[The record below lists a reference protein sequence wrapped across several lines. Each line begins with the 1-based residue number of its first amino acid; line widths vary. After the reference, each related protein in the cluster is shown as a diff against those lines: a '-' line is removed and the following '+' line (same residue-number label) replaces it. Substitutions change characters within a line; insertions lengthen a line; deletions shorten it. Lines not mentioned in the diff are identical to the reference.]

1 MFNAALWNKY
11 CYTQISHILSEYFSQ
26 IAQENMRITILS
38 LFALGLM
45 IFSGDLLTA
54 QALGTSVIYE
64 GDTSWVNR
72 KMSEMTL
79 DEKIGQLFMVAAYS
93 NKGDEHREEI
103 ANLVKTEGIGG
114 LIFMQ
119 GGPVRQ
125 ARLINYY
132 QQSAEIPLMVAMD
145 AEWGLAMR
153 LDSTFKFP
161 WPLTLGASGDSTLA
175 YRMGQEIARHCK
187 RLGVHVNFAP
197 VVDLNTN
204 PDNPIINARA
214 FGQEP
219 ELVNKM
225 AAAYMMGMQ
234 DEGVL
239 ASAKHFPGHGD
250 TKDDSHKT
258 LPTLTQSF
266 DRLHHVEV
274 SPYRYLGKH
283 GLGSVMVAHLN
294 VPSMDPSGKPTSLST
309 KVVQDYLIDSLKFD
323 GLVFTDALNMQGVA
337 SKYPPGEV
345 DVEALI
351 AGNDV
356 LLFSQDVAKAKD
368 RIHSALKSGRITPEE
383 LDTRVRKILLTK
395 SWLGLEQKTYVEP
408 TGIRKDLM
416 PESSKILNR
425 QIYES
430 AVTVLLNKERSIPIR
445 ELKGL
450 KVACVTAGIDQGS
463 EFPRILN
470 KYTKVDAFAF
480 NGKNANDILNQLSTY
495 DVVIAGIYTSNANP
509 WKSYKIYSS
518 IQEFVNRLT
527 LQNKTIVSL
536 FANPYSLRDF
546 SEVRNA
552 DGVIVAYQNH
562 PDAESVSAQI
572 IFGALGAKGRLPVT
586 SSDIFKAGF
595 GVDTEN
601 LNRLGYALPGEVDL
615 NVAELEKIDLLIREA
630 ILQRATPGCQILIA
644 RRGKVV
650 FERSYGYH
658 TYNRS
663 IPVKDDDIYDLAS
676 ITKVAVTLPLL
687 MRLVENGKVDLD
699 KRLGYY
705 LPELRGTNKDS
716 LIIREILAHQARLQP
731 WIPFYLE
738 TLINGQQKPEYYSRK
753 RNFQYPNVVAENLY
767 SSRYT
772 HDSIMKRIYDSE
784 LLTKNGYKYSDLGY
798 YLFQELIEELEGKP
812 MEELIDDWLY
822 SHLGA
827 YTMTYHPWKKYP
839 PSRIVPT
846 EDDLVFRGQLLDG
859 YVHDQGAALLGGVAG
874 HAGLFSNAN
883 DLAKLMQMYLNGGTY
898 GGRRYLDSITVNEF
912 TRCQYCEDDNRR
924 GIGFDKPQLEGEG
937 PTCGCV
943 SPLSYGHTGF
953 TGTIAWA
960 DPAEDIIYIFLSN
973 RVHPDATN
981 RKLLSLS
988 TRTRIQK
995 VIYNSISDE
1004 NQHTPVISD
1013 FKP

>member
-1 MFNAALWNKY
+1 MRLS
-11 CYTQISHILSEYFSQ
+11 ILGLILSATCCFINADLS
-26 IAQENMRITILS
+26 AQW
-38 LFALGLM
+38 
-45 IFSGDLLTA
+45 SGN
-54 QALGTSVIYE
+54 SVIYE

-72 KMSEMTL
+72 KMAEMTL
-79 DEKIGQLFMVAAYS
+79 DERIGQLFMVAAYS
-93 NKGDEHREEI
+93 NKGDQHRKEI
-103 ANLVKTEGIGG
+103 MDLVKNEGIGG

-161 WPLTLGASGDSTLA
+161 WPLTVGATGDSLLA
-175 YRMGQEIARHCK
+175 YRMGQEIAKHCR
-187 RLGVHVNFAP
+187 RLGVHVNFGP

-219 ELVNKM
+219 ELVNKL
-225 AAAYMMGMQ
+225 AAAYMLGMQ
-234 DEGVL
+234 DEHVL
-239 ASAKHFPGHGD
+239 ACAKHFPGHGD

-258 LPTLTQSF
+258 LPTLSQSF
-266 DRLHHVEV
+266 DRLHHVEA
-274 SPYRYLGKH
+274 SPYRYLGAY
-283 GLGSVMVAHLN
+283 GLGSVMVAHLD
-294 VPSMDPSGKPTSLST
+294 VPSMDASGTPTSLSR
-309 KVVQDYLIDSLKFD
+309 KVVQEYLLDSLKFD

-337 SKYPPGEV
+337 ANYPPGEV
-345 DVEALI
+345 DVQALL

-356 LLFSQDVAKAKD
+356 LLFSQDVAKARVQIKE
-368 RIHSALKSGRITPEE
+368 ALKDGRITEAE
-383 LDTRVRKILLTK
+383 LNNRVRKILLAK
-395 SWLGLEQKTYVEP
+395 SWLGLEQKKYVEP
-408 TGIRKDLM
+408 KGIKTDLM
-416 PESSKILNR
+416 PESSRILDR

-430 AVTVLLNKERSIPIR
+430 AITVILNKERTIPIR
-445 ELKGL
+445 ELKDL
-450 KVACVTAGIDQGS
+450 KVACVTAGIDQGT
-463 EFPRILN
+463 EFTRVLN
-470 KYTKVDAFAF
+470 KYTKVDSFVF
-480 NGKNANDILNQLSTY
+480 DGKNANEILNQLNTY

-509 WKSYKIYSS
+509 WKSYKVFES
-518 IQEFVNRLT
+518 IQDFVNRLT

-552 DGVIVAYQNH
+552 DGVLVAYQNH
-562 PDAESVSAQI
+562 PYAESAAAQV
-572 IFGALGAKGRLPVT
+572 IFGAIGAQGRLPVT
-586 SSDIFKAGF
+586 SSDFFKAGF

-615 NVAELEKIDLLIREA
+615 DIAELEKIDILIREA
-630 ILQRATPGCQILIA
+630 ILDRATPGCQVLIA

-650 FERSYGYH
+650 YEKAYGYH
-658 TYNRS
+658 TYDRTT
-663 IPVKDDDIYDLAS
+663 PVQEDDIYDLAS

-687 MRLVENGKVDLD
+687 MRLVEDEKVDLD
-699 KRLGYY
+699 ERLGYY

-716 LIIREILAHQARLQP
+716 LVIREILAHQAQLQP

-738 TLINGQQKPEYYSRK
+738 TLESGQRKPEYYSNK
-753 RNFQYPNVVAENLY
+753 RSFQYPNVVAENLY

-772 HDSIMKRIYDSE
+772 HDSIMKRIYESD
-784 LLTKNGYKYSDLGY
+784 LLASKGYKYSDLGY
-798 YLFQELIEELEGKP
+798 YLFQELIEHIEGKP

-846 EDDLVFRGQLLDG
+846 ENDLVFRGQLLDG

-874 HAGLFSNAN
+874 HAGLFADAN
-883 DLAKLMQMYLNGGTY
+883 DLAKLMQMYLNGGEY

-924 GIGFDKPQLEGEG
+924 GIGFDKPQLSGEG

-995 VIYNSISDE
+995 VIYNSITDE
-1004 NQHTPVISD
+1004 NEHTPIITE

>member
-1 MFNAALWNKY
+1 MRNSVSGFFMLLIALISGN
-11 CYTQISHILSEYFSQ
+11 QIT
-26 IAQENMRITILS
+26 AQE
-38 LFALGLM
+38 A
-45 IFSGDLLTA
+45 
-54 QALGTSVIYE
+54 GTSVIYR

-72 KMSEMTL
+72 KMAEMTL

-93 NKGDEHREEI
+93 NKGDSHRKEI
-103 ANLVKTEGIGG
+103 MDLVRDEGIGG

-119 GGPVRQ
+119 GGPARQ

-132 QQSAEIPLMVAMD
+132 QQSAKIPLMVAMD

-161 WPLTLGASGDSTLA
+161 WPLTVGASGDTVLA
-175 YRMGQEIARHCK
+175 YKMGQEIARHCK

-225 AAAYMMGMQ
+225 ALAYMQGMQ

-239 ASAKHFPGHGD
+239 ACAKHFPGHGD
-250 TKDDSHKT
+250 TEDDSHKT
-258 LPTLTQSF
+258 LPTLNQSF

-294 VPSMDPSGKPTSLST
+294 VPSMDPTGKPTSLS
-309 KVVQDYLIDSLKFD
+309 KRVVKDYLLDSLKFD

-351 AGNDV
+351 AGNDI
-356 LLFSQDVAKAKD
+356 LLFSENVSKAKASIKD
-368 RIHSALKSGRITPEE
+368 ALKAGKITEE
-383 LDTRVRKILLTK
+383 DLEQRVRKILLAK
-395 SWLGLEQKTYVEP
+395 SWLGLEQKTYIEP
-408 TGIRKDLM
+408 GEIKKDLM
-416 PESSKILNR
+416 PESSRMLNR
-425 QIYES
+425 QIFEAS
-430 AVTVLLNKERSIPIR
+430 ATVILNKERTIPIR

-450 KVACVTAGIDQGS
+450 KVACVTAGIDQGT

-470 KYTKVDAFAF
+470 KYTRVDAFAF
-480 NGKNANDILNQLSTY
+480 DGKNANEILNQLSTY

-509 WKSYKIYSS
+509 WKSYRIYPS

-552 DGVIVAYQNH
+552 AGVLVAYQNH
-562 PDAESVSAQI
+562 PYAESVSAQI
-572 IFGALGAKGRLPVT
+572 IFGALGAQGRLPVT
-586 SSDIFKAGF
+586 SSSFFKAGF

-615 NVAELEKIDLLIREA
+615 DVNELDKIDLLIREA
-630 ILQRATPGCQILIA
+630 ILDRATPGCQVLIA

-663 IPVKDDDIYDLAS
+663 TPVQEDDIYDLAS

-687 MRLVENGKVDLD
+687 MRLVESGKIDLD
-699 KRLGYY
+699 QRLGHY

-716 LIIREILAHQARLQP
+716 LVIREILAHQAQLQP

-738 TLINGQQKPEYYSRK
+738 TLESGERKPEYYSNK
-753 RNFQYPNVVAENLY
+753 RSFKYPNVVAENLY
-767 SSRYT
+767 STRHSR
-772 HDSIMKRIYDSE
+772 DSIMRRIYESE
-784 LLTKNGYKYSDLGY
+784 LLSKKGYKYSDLGY
-798 YLFQELIEELEGKP
+798 YLFQELIEHIEGKP
-812 MEELIDDWLY
+812 MEELIDEWLY

-883 DLAKLMQMYLNGGTY
+883 DLAKLMQMYLNGGNY

-924 GIGFDKPQLEGEG
+924 GIGFDKPQLEGPG

-973 RVHPDATN
+973 RIHPDASN

-1004 NQHTPVISD
+1004 NEHTPVISD